1 MTGISLMLNL
11 FKKQMNETKN
21 KFGTNGRRE
30 KFAST
35 FSIDNNTLFSMGICS

>member
-1 MTGISLMLNL
+1 MLNP
-11 FKKQMNETKN
+11 FKKLINETKS

-35 FSIDNNTLFSMGICS
+35 FSIDNDTLLSMRICS